1 MNSGPIAAAGKEL
14 LAAIAALAG
23 CIALLGVSLPASGQA
38 VPSSS
43 SSPSPS
49 ASPLQQG
56 MDDET
61 PLMFDIPAQSL
72 QAALE
77 RFMTV
82 TGYSGVYDSA
92 ITAGLQSTE
101 IKGLMVPQAALRQLI
116 AATGL
121 SVRYAAEHTFAI
133 LRSAV
138 EPVPVAAAAEAEAE
152 RAGSNGDDAA
162 KTAYFGQLQ
171 AHIKNV
177 FCRYPS
183 TAPGTYRVALSL
195 WIAADGA
202 VQQVRLL
209 DSSGS
214 PQRDARI
221 SASLG
226 RLHLPAPPQQAGIQQ
241 PLTLVFL
248 QKPQGAADDCA
259 GKD

>member
-14 LAAIAALAG
+14 LAAIAVLAG
-23 CIALLGVSLPASGQA
+23 CIALLGVSLPAGGEA

-43 SSPSPS
+43 SSSS
-49 ASPLQQG
+49 SSPLLQG
-56 MDDET
+56 MGDET
-61 PLMFDIPAQSL
+61 PLMFDIPAQPL

-82 TGYSGVYDSA
+82 TAYSGVYDSA

-101 IKGLMVPQAALRQLI
+101 VKGLMLPQAALRQLI

-133 LRSAV
+133 LGLAV
-138 EPVPVAAAAEAEAE
+138 ASVPVAAAAAEN
-152 RAGSNGDDAA
+152 AGSRGNDVSDDA

-226 RLHLPAPPQQAGIQQ
+226 RLHLPALPQQAGIQQ